1 MNVPANNS
9 VINESLPLSKN
20 IKLENEQENIGEM
33 ISIFLPNHM
42 TESDTSYTTAEHQVD
57 LVRVKEEP
65 LDIINGDIPKDPLAI
80 EETTLIKSENL
91 KVESE
96 VESKISLKD
105 EVLSQLSFNIKTNEL
120 QINDKYL
127 HSVKTEEEIGFYP
140 GHVTIDEGII
150 KGSTTKSFI
159 CNFCQKSFHRKHDLK
174 RHINSHT
181 KEKNYICNF
190 CSKSF
195 NESSELNLHFK
206 IHMEEGYI
214 CKCCQKSFKNK
225 NNIKAHLNTHTNEKN
240 YVCNFCQTSF
250 HRKYDLIR
258 HIKSHSKE
266 KNYICNFCSKSF
278 NESSELHLH
287 LNIHTEE
294 SYICKY
300 CQKSFKNKNNLKIH
314 LNIHTNEKNYFSLL
328 PSKLYVKSYNFLHVC
343 ANYQQVP
350 FFSREHRK
358 SSLAD
363 KESYNLV
370 KCHLRHTNIC
380 AKFDKIWIW

>member
-20 IKLENEQENIGEM
+20 IKLENEQENTGEI
-33 ISIFLPNHM
+33 ISIFLPDHM
-42 TESDTSYTTAEHQVD
+42 TETDTSHTTAEHQVD

-150 KGSTTKSFI
+150 KGSATKSFI
-159 CNFCQKSFHRKHDLK
+159 CNFCQKSFNNKNNLKVHLNTHTKEKKYICNVCQKSFNHKPDLKRHINSHTNEKNYVCNFCQKSFHRKHDLY

-195 NESSELNLHFK
+195 NESSELHLHFN

-225 NNIKAHLNTHTNEKN
+225 NNIKARLNTHTNEKN

-258 HIKSHSKE
+258 HIKSHTKE
-266 KNYICNFCSKSF
+266 KNYIY
-278 NESSELHLH
+278 ELG
-287 LNIHTEE
+287 
-294 SYICKY
+294 
-300 CQKSFKNKNNLKIH
+300 
-314 LNIHTNEKNYFSLL
+314 
-328 PSKLYVKSYNFLHVC
+328 
-343 ANYQQVP
+343 
-350 FFSREHRK
+350 
-358 SSLAD
+358 
-363 KESYNLV
+363 
-370 KCHLRHTNIC
+370 
-380 AKFDKIWIW
+380 